1 MAKSKTRQLI
11 SALTGIILLA
21 GVLLFLLKLPDILA
35 KPQPPMLYALAE
47 NCDLNTAPC
56 TATKGKKSI
65 SVAITP
71 EKISSLVPLVF
82 SVTLTNINAQSVVLD
97 LQGKDM
103 FMGINQI
110 KLSPAS
116 DGNTWEGTAE
126 LAVCTTNTMFWRAS
140 ILAYPDETSNPEKAT
155 FEFEAK

>member
-1 MAKSKTRQLI
+1 MAKNKARQLI
-11 SALTGIILLA
+11 SALMGIATLVGILL
-21 GVLLFLLKLPDILA
+21 LLLKLPDILSES
-35 KPQPPMLYALAE
+35 QPPVLYSLAE
-47 NCDLNTAPC
+47 GCDLNNGPC
-56 TATKGKKSI
+56 TASQGNKSI

-82 SVTLTNINAQSVVLD
+82 SVTLTNINAQSVILD